1 MRNPES
7 VLNSLSEHSKLLN
20 YKFERLYRIL
30 FNEEM
35 FYAAYQRI
43 YAKAGN
49 MTKGT
54 DNSTI
59 DEMSLSR
66 IEQLIGKLRNE
77 TYQPNPS
84 RRTYIPKKNGK
95 KRSLGIPV
103 VDDKLV
109 QEVIRMILEAI
120 FEMQFEHSSHGFRP
134 QRSCH
139 TALAQVKT
147 TFRGVKWF
155 IEGDIKGFFDNI
167 NHDVLIKILRER
179 INDDRFIRLIRKFL
193 NAGYVEDWVFHK
205 TFSGTPQGGI
215 VSPIMANIYL
225 DKLDKYMKEYIS
237 NFDKG
242 EKRKVNSEAGSLQR
256 RRVMLVQKLRVVRND
271 TERKAFVNAIKAID
285 KERTLTSYGDEMDAS
300 FRKLKYVRYA
310 DDFLVGVVGSLK
322 ECEQIKK
329 DIKTFLSEKL
339 KLELS
344 EEKTLITHSEIPAK
358 FLSYDI
364 MVRKNNLLKRDG
376 NSGTLSKIYN
386 KRVVL
391 KMPEDVMKNKLIE
404 YGAVK
409 FTHHNGQE
417 QWKPF
422 SRPYLFQQDDLEVL
436 MQYNAEIRGLYN
448 YYSIAVNVGAMHTFY
463 HFMKYSMCKTLGRK
477 YQMSVAQICRKFYKN
492 GDFTIFYKNKKGE
505 QKSQVFYNEGF
516 RQQKQIIV
524 YSVDY
529 FPNLVF
535 TLGATSLIDRL
546 KAGKCELCGATE
558 NLQMHHIRK
567 MSDIKQ
573 GKEPWQVKMIAR
585 QRKTMAVCRPCHQK
599 IHNGE

>member
-1 MRNPES
+1 
-7 VLNSLSEHSKLLN
+7 
-20 YKFERLYRIL
+20 
-30 FNEEM
+30 
-35 FYAAYQRI
+35 
-43 YAKAGN
+43 
-49 MTKGT
+49 
-54 DNSTI
+54 
-59 DEMSLSR
+59 
-66 IEQLIGKLRNE
+66 
-77 TYQPNPS
+77 
-84 RRTYIPKKNGK
+84 
-95 KRSLGIPV
+95 
-103 VDDKLV
+103 
-109 QEVIRMILEAI
+109 MILEAI

-167 NHDVLIKILRER
+167 NHDILIKILRER

-193 NAGYVEDWVFHK
+193 NAGYVEDRVFHK